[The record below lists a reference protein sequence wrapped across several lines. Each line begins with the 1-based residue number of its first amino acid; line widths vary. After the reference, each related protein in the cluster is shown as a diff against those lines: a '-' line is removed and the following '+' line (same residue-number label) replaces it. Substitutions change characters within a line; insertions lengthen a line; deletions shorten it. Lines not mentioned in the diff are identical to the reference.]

1 VHAAPDRRVD
11 NLITRTHDAAAM
23 LRMHAVVAEEARATH
38 AALRFRSY
46 ALCASLLALNLSGTA
61 AALGMELEL
70 MHVGGV
76 GAAGLAAAA
85 LAAARAASVLRDAR
99 EAALSDDG
107 LDAAFERRHA
117 LEVAEQDEFVLA
129 LWWRVRP
136 QLQTALRTLGL
147 EQVPRLAKA
156 DVEALDAVLHVE
168 VPALRRL
175 AAPSSP
181 PPGIS

>member
-1 VHAAPDRRVD
+1 MHAAPDRRVD

-76 GAAGLAAAA
+76 GAAGLAA
-85 LAAARAASVLRDAR
+85 
-99 EAALSDDG
+99 AALSDDG

>member
-1 VHAAPDRRVD
+1 MPFSREQDDDRGAAD
-11 NLITRTHDAAAM
+11 DAT
-23 LRMHAVVAEEARATH
+23 RAT
-38 AALRFRSY
+38 AA
-46 ALCASLLALNLSGTA
+46 
-61 AALGMELEL
+61 
-70 MHVGGV
+70 
-76 GAAGLAAAA
+76 
-85 LAAARAASVLRDAR
+85 
-99 EAALSDDG
+99 EA
-107 LDAAFERRHA
+107 
-117 LEVAEQDEFVLA
+117 VAEQDEFVLA